1 MKQTATTPDPVD
13 PFSLVELFAQ
23 AFPLWK
29 KTVRSLA
36 VVTVALY
43 LPLHI
48 IGFFAPVPE
57 ADVQYAPI
65 LSSMV
70 TVLMILAFLFILAA
84 SARIVW
90 NTLEGK
96 PASVGQALGEALKKS
111 FPISIPALI
120 PIAIALL
127 PFLFQGNTELLNTGI
142 ETINTIGIILIFPI
156 IWYAMFSALYIFQI
170 MLKDY
175 SINNAMAGSMQLFQ
189 KRLFKFAL
197 TSVLFYI
204 AYSFVYL
211 TLTVLLPWSV
221 PNTILMTVP
230 AQLVVDVVTTF
241 FVVAQVLLYKRLSEA
256 K

>member
-1 MKQTATTPDPVD
+1 MKHSATTPDSVD
-13 PFSLVELFAQ
+13 PFSLVELFTR
-23 AFPLWK
+23 AFPLWQ

-36 VVTVALY
+36 VVTIVLY

-70 TVLMILAFLFILAA
+70 SVLMILAFLFILAA

-90 NTLEGK
+90 DTLEGK
-96 PASVGQALGEALKKS
+96 TISAGQALRETLKKS
-111 FPISIPALI
+111 AAISIPALV
-120 PIAIALL
+120 PVAIAFI
-127 PFLFQGNTELLNTGI
+127 PFLLQGDTELLNSGI
-142 ETINTIGIILIFPI
+142 EIINKIGIVLIFPM
-156 IWYAMFSALYIFQI
+156 IWYAMFSAFYIFQI

-175 SINNAMAGSMQLFQ
+175 SINNAIAGSIQLFK

-197 TSVLFYI
+197 TAVLFYI

-230 AQLVVDVVTTF
+230 AQLVVDVATTF
-241 FVVAQVLLYKRLSEA
+241 FVVAQVLLYKRLSEV

>member
-1 MKQTATTPDPVD
+1 MKHSTTTPDPVD
-13 PFSLVELFAQ
+13 PFSLVELFTQ

-36 VVTVALY
+36 MVTVALY

-48 IGFFAPVPE
+48 LGFFAPVPE
-57 ADVQYAPI
+57 ADLQYAPV
-65 LSSMV
+65 LSSLV
-70 TVLMILAFLFILAA
+70 TILMILAFLFILAA
-84 SARIVW
+84 SSRIVW
-90 NTLEGK
+90 NTIEGK
-96 PASVGQALGEALKKS
+96 EITIGQALGETVKKG
-111 FPISIPALI
+111 FAISIPALI
-120 PIAIALL
+120 PVAIALL
-127 PFLFQGNTELLNTGI
+127 PFFFQENTEILNSVI
-142 ETINTIGIILIFPI
+142 ETVNKIGIVLIFPI
-156 IWYAMFSALYIFQI
+156 IWYAMFSALYVFQI

-175 SINNAMAGSMQLFQ
+175 SINNALAGSIQLFQ
-189 KRLFKFAL
+189 KRLVKFAI

-230 AQLVVDVVTTF
+230 AQLIVDIVTTY
-241 FVVAQVLLYKRLSEA
+241 FVVAQVLLYKRLDEV